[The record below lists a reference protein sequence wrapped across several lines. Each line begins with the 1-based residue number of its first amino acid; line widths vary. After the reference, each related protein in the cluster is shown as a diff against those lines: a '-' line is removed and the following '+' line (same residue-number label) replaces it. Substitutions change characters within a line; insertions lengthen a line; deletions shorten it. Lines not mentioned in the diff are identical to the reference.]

1 MKSLIKLWP
10 KTKSQLHKII
20 IVQRKITN
28 DSKMSKTIRVS
39 TWVLDTLTY
48 YAGLKKKF
56 ISGWNMKEAEKQ
68 KNQHHHQH
76 HHHHRHHLNHFALC
90 VYATNI
96 RVCNNSYIPR
106 NTHADFIN
114 GKKLHVLFLFF
125 FREKTTFSRH
135 QCRLHEVNCMREN
148 RVTSKSMYHRCC
160 CYITYIY
167 LRTILNS
174 LTLSQ
179 SLSLSI

>member
-1 MKSLIKLWP
+1 MNKNHRWP
-10 KTKSQLHKII
+10 KNEQNHKSVTHEDWTLWRTTP
-20 IVQRKITN
+20 VWRRN
-28 DSKMSKTIRVS
+28 SSADE
-39 TWVLDTLTY
+39 TW
-48 YAGLKKKF
+48 KRQQ
-56 ISGWNMKEAEKQ
+56 KQ

-90 VYATNI
+90 VYATNV
-96 RVCNNSYIPR
+96 RVCNNSYILR

-114 GKKLHVLFLFF
+114 GKKLRVLFLFF

-160 CYITYIY
+160 CYIIISTWDQ
-167 LRTILNS
+167 L
-174 LTLSQ
+174 
-179 SLSLSI
+179 

>member
-1 MKSLIKLWP
+1 MRTEHSDVLRRFEEEIHQRMK
-10 KTKSQLHKII
+10 HERG
-20 IVQRKITN
+20 RK
-28 DSKMSKTIRVS
+28 
-39 TWVLDTLTY
+39 
-48 YAGLKKKF
+48 A
-56 ISGWNMKEAEKQ
+56 

-106 NTHADFIN
+106 NTHAEFIN

-160 CYITYIY
+160 CYITYIH
-167 LRTILNS
+167 LRSIVILS
-174 LTLSQ
+174 
-179 SLSLSI
+179 SLSLSLSLSFYIFCSF